1 MLSGKELH
9 RDFRAAAWSGPPEVD
24 NFVHQVGEADA
35 QDMLFLLGIILDKR
49 AQGEGRQHVLRCAVF
64 QKLAESAKH
73 RDLFPHY
80 LRSLK
85 QADPPARKA
94 LVDAAQRCN
103 NVAYHGELVQ
113 LFKDVDPAMRQAA
126 GAIASKV
133 GGKTLFGHLIDMC
146 GRPDFPGRI
155 EAVDA
160 LVVLAGYHAI
170 PAMHGCVAVGTT
182 DEKLHAIKYLGNNEL
197 VSKNRA
203 GALEALNQV
212 LEDPI
217 EQVKHEAISAFGR
230 VAEEEEF
237 IAYVGSR
244 LANAPVST
252 VKVTLRAMGRYT
264 SLRVIGL
271 MREQFG
277 YGPRSVR
284 LAVLDALENIGTED
298 VLPLLAEA
306 LNHKQINVR
315 LRAAEVLQSLAK
327 AGRFEVARTILWLLR
342 SRDVEVKRIAADL
355 ARKVGDTDG
364 RLWPQLLRFLRDE
377 DWWVRE
383 RITDALVEMAGT
395 SLTRHVVGFLTDNS
409 DVVRRYGIEML
420 MRLADPNSLGA
431 LVRAATSDSDWWV
444 RERALE
450 AIGVL
455 RDARSV
461 PYIIEIMNQQPEL
474 RLTAIASLLSIAD
487 ATAVAA
493 IAGLLDVEDTD
504 VVVASLQALE
514 KLNDASQV
522 PRVLEMVHHS
532 DLKIRNIAL
541 DLVQKWNLTSQL
553 RDGAQTVVRSLS
565 TLDRLLYA
573 TAKAGGDDLMLT
585 SGNKPYI
592 KRLGEMIPLANNVLS
607 NEQIEALLLPQL
619 TAAQRESL
627 SNLRDV
633 DFSHEVK
640 SEALRFRVNV
650 FRSNGGLSAVFRVV
664 KNEILA
670 MESLGLPEVVTKFG
684 DLKNGL
690 VLVGGPTGSGKS
702 TTLAAIID
710 YINRTHPKHIIT
722 LEDPIE
728 VLHTPKQCMIN
739 QREIGTH
746 SHTFSNALRATLR
759 EDPDVILVG
768 EMRDLTTIQFA
779 ITAAETGHLVFGTV
793 HTATADTSV
802 DRLINAFPAGQQPQV
817 RSILANSLRAVVCQY
832 LIPKRDQS
840 GRVLALEV
848 MLNNEPVANLI
859 RKGKTYQIPNVVA
872 TSREAGMQSMD
883 TELVRLFKSGLI
895 SSEDA
900 YMRAVNKKEFEAV
913 VVEHETGSRPAASA
927 INPLNDAFGGTS
939 SSTPALKG

>member
-9 RDFRAAAWSGPPEVD
+9 RDFRAAAWAGPPEVD

-35 QDMLFLLGIILDKR
+35 QDMLFLLGILLDKR
-49 AQGEGRQHVLRCAVF
+49 AQGEGRHHVLRCAVF
-64 QKLAESAKH
+64 QKLGESAKH

-85 QADPPARKA
+85 QADPAARKA

-113 LFKDVDPAMRQAA
+113 LFKDVDPAIRQAA

-133 GGKTLFGHLIDMC
+133 GGKTLFGHLVDMC

-182 DEKLHAIKYLGNNEL
+182 DEKLHAIKYLGNQEL
-197 VSKNRA
+197 VSKNRP

-327 AGRFEVARTILWLLR
+327 AGRFEVSRTILWLLR

-355 ARKVGDTDG
+355 AKKVGDTDG

-395 SLTRHVVGFLTDNS
+395 SLTRHVVGFLTDGS

-431 LVRAATSDSDWWV
+431 LVRAATSDTDWWV

-474 RLTAIASLLSIAD
+474 RLTAIASLLAIAD
-487 ATAVAA
+487 STAVAA
-493 IAGLLDVEDTD
+493 IAGLLDVEDAD
-504 VVVASLQALE
+504 VVVAALQALE
-514 KLNDASQV
+514 HLNDASQV
-522 PRVLEMVHHS
+522 PRVLEMVHHA
-532 DLKIRNIAL
+532 DLKIRNMAL
-541 DLVQKWNLTSQL
+541 DMVQKWNLTSQL

-619 TAAQRESL
+619 TAAQRDSL

-650 FRSNGGLSAVFRVV
+650 FRSNGGLSAVFRVI

-710 YINRTHPKHIIT
+710 YINRSHPKHIIT

-746 SHTFSNALRATLR
+746 SHTFPNALRATLR

-848 MLNNEPVANLI
+848 MINNDPVANLI

-872 TSREAGMQSMD
+872 TSRELGMQSMD
-883 TELVRLFKSGLI
+883 NELVRLFKSGLI
-895 SSEDA
+895 SSEEA
-900 YMRAVNKKEFEAV
+900 YMRSVNKKEFEAV
-913 VVEHETGSRPAASA
+913 VVEHETGSRPAVSSVS
-927 INPLNDAFGGTS
+927 PLSDAGGTS

>member
-9 RDFRAAAWSGPPEVD
+9 RDFRAAAWAGPPEVD

-35 QDMLFLLGIILDKR
+35 QDMLFLLGIVLDKR
-49 AQGEGRQHVLRCAVF
+49 AQGEGRHHVLRCAVF
-64 QKLAESAKH
+64 QKLGESAKH

-85 QADPPARKA
+85 LADLPARKA

-113 LFKDVDPAMRQAA
+113 LFKDVDPAIRQAA

-133 GGKTLFGHLIDMC
+133 GGKTLFGHLVDMC

-182 DEKLHAIKYLGNNEL
+182 DEKLHAIKYLSNNEL
-197 VSKNRA
+197 VSKNRP

-244 LANAPVST
+244 LSNAPVST

-315 LRAAEVLQSLAK
+315 LRSAEVLQSLAK
-327 AGRFEVARTILWLLR
+327 AGRFEVSRTILWLLR

-355 ARKVGDTDG
+355 AKKVGDTDG

-395 SLTRHVVGFLTDNS
+395 SLTRHVVGFLTDGS

-431 LVRAATSDSDWWV
+431 LVRAATSDTDWWV

-474 RLTAIASLLSIAD
+474 RLTAIASLLLIAD
-487 ATAVAA
+487 STAVAA

-522 PRVLEMVHHS
+522 PRVLEMVHHA
-532 DLKIRNIAL
+532 DVKIRNMAL
-541 DLVQKWNLTSQL
+541 DMVQKWNLTSQL

-670 MESLGLPEVVTKFG
+670 MESLGLPDVVTKFG

-710 YINRTHPKHIIT
+710 YINRSHPKHIIT

-802 DRLINAFPAGQQPQV
+802 DRMINAFPAGQQPQV

-832 LIPKRDQS
+832 LIPKQDQS

-848 MLNNEPVANLI
+848 MLNNEAVANLI

-872 TSREAGMQSMD
+872 TSREVGMQSMD
-883 TELVRLFKSGLI
+883 NELVRLFKSGQI
-895 SSEDA
+895 SSEEA
-900 YMRAVNKKEFEAV
+900 YMRSVNKKEFEAV

-927 INPLNDAFGGTS
+927 VNNMNDIGGTS

>member
-1 MLSGKELH
+1 
-9 RDFRAAAWSGPPEVD
+9 
-24 NFVHQVGEADA
+24 
-35 QDMLFLLGIILDKR
+35 
-49 AQGEGRQHVLRCAVF
+49 
-64 QKLAESAKH
+64 
-73 RDLFPHY
+73 
-80 LRSLK
+80 
-85 QADPPARKA
+85 
-94 LVDAAQRCN
+94 
-103 NVAYHGELVQ
+103 
-113 LFKDVDPAMRQAA
+113 
-126 GAIASKV
+126 
-133 GGKTLFGHLIDMC
+133 
-146 GRPDFPGRI
+146 
-155 EAVDA
+155 
-160 LVVLAGYHAI
+160 
-170 PAMHGCVAVGTT
+170 
-182 DEKLHAIKYLGNNEL
+182 
-197 VSKNRA
+197 
-203 GALEALNQV
+203 
-212 LEDPI
+212 
-217 EQVKHEAISAFGR
+217 
-230 VAEEEEF
+230 
-237 IAYVGSR
+237 
-244 LANAPVST
+244 
-252 VKVTLRAMGRYT
+252 
-264 SLRVIGL
+264 
-271 MREQFG
+271 
-277 YGPRSVR
+277 
-284 LAVLDALENIGTED
+284 
-298 VLPLLAEA
+298 
-306 LNHKQINVR
+306 
-315 LRAAEVLQSLAK
+315 
-327 AGRFEVARTILWLLR
+327 
-342 SRDVEVKRIAADL
+342 
-355 ARKVGDTDG
+355 
-364 RLWPQLLRFLRDE
+364 
-377 DWWVRE
+377 
-383 RITDALVEMAGT
+383 
-395 SLTRHVVGFLTDNS
+395 
-409 DVVRRYGIEML
+409 
-420 MRLADPNSLGA
+420 
-431 LVRAATSDSDWWV
+431 
-444 RERALE
+444 
-450 AIGVL
+450 
-455 RDARSV
+455 
-461 PYIIEIMNQQPEL
+461 
-474 RLTAIASLLSIAD
+474 
-487 ATAVAA
+487 
-493 IAGLLDVEDTD
+493 

-532 DLKIRNIAL
+532 DLKVKNIAL
-541 DLVQKWNLTSQL
+541 DMVQKWNLTSQL

-710 YINRTHPKHIIT
+710 YINRSHPKHIIT

-746 SHTFSNALRATLR
+746 SHTFPNALRATLR

-872 TSREAGMQSMD
+872 TSRELGMQSMD
-883 TELVRLFKSGLI
+883 NELVRLFKSGLI

-900 YMRAVNKKEFEAV
+900 YMRSVNKKEFEAV
-913 VVEHETGSRPAASA
+913 VVEHETGSRPAVSA
-927 INPLNDAFGGTS
+927 ISPLSDAGTS
-939 SSTPALKG
+939 STTPALKG

>member
-9 RDFRAAAWSGPPEVD
+9 RDVRAAAWAGPPEVD

-35 QDMLFLLGIILDKR
+35 QDMLFLLGILLDKR
-49 AQGEGRQHVLRCAVF
+49 AQGEGRHHVLRCAVF
-64 QKLAESAKH
+64 QKLGESAKH

-85 QADPPARKA
+85 QADPAARKA

-113 LFKDVDPAMRQAA
+113 LFKDVDPAIRQAA

-133 GGKTLFGHLIDMC
+133 GGKTLFGHLVDMC

-182 DEKLHAIKYLGNNEL
+182 DEKLHAIKYLGNQEL
-197 VSKNRA
+197 VSKNRP

-327 AGRFEVARTILWLLR
+327 AGRFEVSRTILWLLR

-355 ARKVGDTDG
+355 AKKVGDTDG

-395 SLTRHVVGFLTDNS
+395 SLTRHVVGFLTDGS

-431 LVRAATSDSDWWV
+431 LVRAATSDTDWWV

-474 RLTAIASLLSIAD
+474 RLTAIASLLAIAD
-487 ATAVAA
+487 STAVAA
-493 IAGLLDVEDTD
+493 IAGLLDVEDAD
-504 VVVASLQALE
+504 VVVAALQALE
-514 KLNDASQV
+514 HLNDASQV
-522 PRVLEMVHHS
+522 PRVLEMVHHA
-532 DLKIRNIAL
+532 DLKIRNMAL
-541 DLVQKWNLTSQL
+541 DMVQKWNLTSQL

-710 YINRTHPKHIIT
+710 YINRSHPKHIIT

-746 SHTFSNALRATLR
+746 SHTFPNALRATLR

-848 MLNNEPVANLI
+848 MINNEPVANLI

-872 TSREAGMQSMD
+872 TSREIGMQSMD
-883 TELVRLFKSGLI
+883 NELVRLFKSGLI
-895 SSEDA
+895 SSEEA
-900 YMRAVNKKEFEAV
+900 YMRSVNKKEFEAV
-913 VVEHETGSRPAASA
+913 VVEHETGSRPAVSSVS
-927 INPLNDAFGGTS
+927 PLSDAGGTS

>member
-9 RDFRAAAWSGPPEVD
+9 RDFRAAAWAGPPEVD

-35 QDMLFLLGIILDKR
+35 QDMLFLLGIVLDKR
-49 AQGEGRQHVLRCAVF
+49 AQGEGRHHVLRCAVF
-64 QKLAESAKH
+64 QKLGESAKH

-85 QADPPARKA
+85 QADPAARKA

-113 LFKDVDPAMRQAA
+113 LFKDVDPAIRQAA

-133 GGKTLFGHLIDMC
+133 GGKTLFGHLVDMC

-182 DEKLHAIKYLGNNEL
+182 DEKLHAIKYLGNQEL
-197 VSKNRA
+197 VSKNRP

-327 AGRFEVARTILWLLR
+327 AGRFEVSRTILWLLR

-355 ARKVGDTDG
+355 AKKVGDTDG

-395 SLTRHVVGFLTDNS
+395 SLTRHVVGFLTDGS

-431 LVRAATSDSDWWV
+431 LVRAATSDTDWWV

-474 RLTAIASLLSIAD
+474 RLTAIASLLAIAD
-487 ATAVAA
+487 STAVAA
-493 IAGLLDVEDTD
+493 IAGLLDVEDAD
-504 VVVASLQALE
+504 VVVAALQALE
-514 KLNDASQV
+514 HLNDASQV
-522 PRVLEMVHHS
+522 PRVLEMVHHA
-532 DLKIRNIAL
+532 DLKIRNMAL
-541 DLVQKWNLTSQL
+541 DMVQKWNLTSQL

-619 TAAQRESL
+619 TAAQRDSL

-710 YINRTHPKHIIT
+710 YINRSHPKHIIT

-746 SHTFSNALRATLR
+746 SHTFPNALRATLR

-872 TSREAGMQSMD
+872 TSREIGMQSMD
-883 TELVRLFKSGLI
+883 NELVRLFKSGLI
-895 SSEDA
+895 SSEEA
-900 YMRAVNKKEFEAV
+900 YMRSVNKKEFEAV
-913 VVEHETGSRPAASA
+913 VVEHETGSRPAASSV
-927 INPLNDAFGGTS
+927 NPLSDAGGTS

>member
-1 MLSGKELH
+1 
-9 RDFRAAAWSGPPEVD
+9 
-24 NFVHQVGEADA
+24 
-35 QDMLFLLGIILDKR
+35 
-49 AQGEGRQHVLRCAVF
+49 
-64 QKLAESAKH
+64 
-73 RDLFPHY
+73 
-80 LRSLK
+80 
-85 QADPPARKA
+85 
-94 LVDAAQRCN
+94 
-103 NVAYHGELVQ
+103 
-113 LFKDVDPAMRQAA
+113 
-126 GAIASKV
+126 
-133 GGKTLFGHLIDMC
+133 
-146 GRPDFPGRI
+146 
-155 EAVDA
+155 
-160 LVVLAGYHAI
+160 
-170 PAMHGCVAVGTT
+170 
-182 DEKLHAIKYLGNNEL
+182 
-197 VSKNRA
+197 
-203 GALEALNQV
+203 
-212 LEDPI
+212 
-217 EQVKHEAISAFGR
+217 
-230 VAEEEEF
+230 
-237 IAYVGSR
+237 
-244 LANAPVST
+244 
-252 VKVTLRAMGRYT
+252 
-264 SLRVIGL
+264 
-271 MREQFG
+271 
-277 YGPRSVR
+277 
-284 LAVLDALENIGTED
+284 
-298 VLPLLAEA
+298 
-306 LNHKQINVR
+306 
-315 LRAAEVLQSLAK
+315 
-327 AGRFEVARTILWLLR
+327 
-342 SRDVEVKRIAADL
+342 
-355 ARKVGDTDG
+355 
-364 RLWPQLLRFLRDE
+364 
-377 DWWVRE
+377 
-383 RITDALVEMAGT
+383 
-395 SLTRHVVGFLTDNS
+395 
-409 DVVRRYGIEML
+409 
-420 MRLADPNSLGA
+420 
-431 LVRAATSDSDWWV
+431 
-444 RERALE
+444 
-450 AIGVL
+450 
-455 RDARSV
+455 V

-474 RLTAIASLLSIAD
+474 RLTAIDALLAIAD
-487 ATAVAA
+487 STAVAA

-532 DLKIRNIAL
+532 DLKVKNIAL
-541 DLVQKWNLTSQL
+541 DMVQKWNLTSQL

-619 TAAQRESL
+619 TAAQRDSL

-710 YINRTHPKHIIT
+710 YINRSHPKHIIT

-746 SHTFSNALRATLR
+746 SHTFPNALRATLR

-872 TSREAGMQSMD
+872 TSRELGMQSMD
-883 TELVRLFKSGLI
+883 NELVRLFKSGLI

-900 YMRAVNKKEFEAV
+900 YMRSVNKKEFEAV
-913 VVEHETGSRPAASA
+913 VVEHETGSRPAVSA
-927 INPLNDAFGGTS
+927 ISPLSDAGTS
-939 SSTPALKG
+939 STTPALKG